1 MADDAFTVFDHPDKP
16 LPADK
21 ATKVVLDNFYLGR
34 DRLVR
39 RMRDKWDEWYKAY
52 RSVIEIDDD
61 DIRSNVSVP
70 LIFSH
75 IEAYLPRLVANKP
88 RVEVWGRG
96 PEDSRRAALHRAHI
110 FYSPDLWHCLGKG
123 IPPLR
128 GA

>member
-1 MADDAFTVFDHPDKP
+1 MT
-16 LPADK
+16 
-21 ATKVVLDNFYLGR
+21 TS
-34 DRLVR
+34 
-39 RMRDKWDEWYKAY
+39 DEWYKAY

-110 FYSPDLWHCLGKG
+110 FY
-123 IPPLR
+123 
-128 GA
+128 